1 MNEGKLTDLV
11 MERKDIPPMSKV
23 VMRAILRRVDWKT
36 WTSKEGHKIVS
47 TRELAARCGT
57 TKKTIIKSMA
67 RLEKVGLIQR
77 DFFKA
82 TSTQAPPVKVLVDN
96 ILNYESGVES
106 TPQGG
111 VESIPPRGV
120 ESIPPR
126 GVESTLGEV
135 EKVYQGGVE
144 SIPQGGVE
152 SIPLSI
158 KDNSN
163 TIINTI
169 NNTSVVGGEWGVNSD
184 ELWGDDLR
192 NSLNV
197 IPVKGGDR

>member
-11 MERKDIPPMSKV
+11 MERKDIPPMAKI

-57 TKKTIIKSMA
+57 TKKTIIKNIS
-67 RLEKVGLIQR
+67 RLEKVRLIER
-77 DFFKA
+77 NFFKA
-82 TSTQAPPVKVLVDN
+82 KPTQAPPIRVLVDN
-96 ILNYESGVES
+96 ILNYENGVKS
-106 TPQGG
+106 TPQG
-111 VESIPPRGV
+111 GV

-135 EKVYQGGVE
+135 EKVYHPSVE
-144 SIPQGGVE
+144 SIPPRGVE

-169 NNTSVVGGEWGVNSD
+169 NNTSVVSEEWGVNSD
-184 ELWGDDLR
+184 QLWGDDLR
-192 NSLNV
+192 KSV
-197 IPVKGGDR
+197 SVVPVKGESK

>member
-11 MERKDIPPMSKV
+11 MERKDIPPMAKV

-57 TKKTIIKSMA
+57 TKKTIIKSIT
-67 RLEKVGLIQR
+67 RLEKVGLIER
-77 DFFKA
+77 NFFKA
-82 TSTQAPPVKVLVDN
+82 KPTQAPPIKVLVDN

-111 VESIPPRGV
+111 GESIPP
-120 ESIPPR
+120 S

-135 EKVYQGGVE
+135 EKVYHPSVE
-144 SIPQGGVE
+144 STPPRGVE

-169 NNTSVVGGEWGVNSD
+169 NNTSVVSEEWGVSSD

-192 NSLNV
+192 KSLSV
-197 IPVKGGDR
+197 VPVKGESK

>member
-11 MERKDIPPMSKV
+11 MERKDIPSTAKIV
-23 VMRAILRRVDWKT
+23 LRAIIRRVDWKT
-36 WTSKEGHKIVS
+36 WTSKEGHKTVS

-57 TKKTIIKSMA
+57 TKKTIIKNMA
-67 RLEKVGLIQR
+67 KLEKVGLIQR

-111 VESIPPRGV
+111 VESIPP
-120 ESIPPR
+120 S
-126 GVESTLGEV
+126 GVESTPGEV
-135 EKVYQGGVE
+135 EKVHQGGVE

-152 SIPLSI
+152 STPLSI
-158 KDNSN
+158 KDNSY

-169 NNTSVVGGEWGVNSD
+169 NNTNVVGGEWGVNSN

-197 IPVKGGDR
+197 IPIKGGEK

>member
-11 MERKDIPPMSKV
+11 MERKDIPPMAKV

-57 TKKTIIKSMA
+57 TKKTIIKSIS
-67 RLEKVGLIQR
+67 RLEKVGLIER
-77 DFFKA
+77 NFFKA
-82 TSTQAPPVKVLVDN
+82 KPTQAPPIKVLVDN

-111 VESIPPRGV
+111 G

-135 EKVYQGGVE
+135 EKVYHPSVE
-144 SIPQGGVE
+144 STPPRGVE

-169 NNTSVVGGEWGVNSD
+169 NNTSVVSEEWGVSSD

-192 NSLNV
+192 KSLSV
-197 IPVKGGDR
+197 VPVKGESK

>member
-57 TKKTIIKSMA
+57 TKKTIIKSMT
-67 RLEKVGLIQR
+67 RLEKVGLIER

-82 TSTQAPPVKVLVDN
+82 KPTQAPPIRVLVDN

-106 TPQGG
+106 TPQGS
-111 VESIPPRGV
+111 VESTPPRG
-120 ESIPPR
+120 
-126 GVESTLGEV
+126 GESTLGEV

-144 SIPQGGVE
+144 SIPQGGGE

-158 KDNSN
+158 KDNSY

-192 NSLNV
+192 SSLNV
-197 IPVKGGDR
+197 IPVKGGEK

>member
-11 MERKDIPPMSKV
+11 MERKDIPPMAKV

-57 TKKTIIKSMA
+57 TKKTIIKSIS
-67 RLEKVGLIQR
+67 RLEKVGLIER
-77 DFFKA
+77 NFFKA
-82 TSTQAPPVKVLVDN
+82 KPTQAPPIKVLVDN

-106 TPQGG
+106 TPQSG
-111 VESIPPRGV
+111 VESIPP
-120 ESIPPR
+120 S

-135 EKVYQGGVE
+135 EKVYHPSVE
-144 SIPQGGVE
+144 STPQGGVE

-169 NNTSVVGGEWGVNSD
+169 NNTSVVSEEWGVSSD

-192 NSLNV
+192 KSLSV
-197 IPVKGGDR
+197 VPVKGESK

>member
-11 MERKDIPPMSKV
+11 IERKDIPPMAKI

-57 TKKTIIKSMA
+57 TKKTIIKSIS
-67 RLEKVGLIQR
+67 RLEKVGLIER
-77 DFFKA
+77 NFFKA
-82 TSTQAPPVKVLVDN
+82 KPTQAPPIKVLVDN
-96 ILNYESGVES
+96 ILNYESGREG
-106 TPQGG
+106 T
-111 VESIPPRGV
+111 PPRGV
-120 ESIPPR
+120 ENTP
-126 GVESTLGEV
+126 GEV
-135 EKVYQGGVE
+135 EKVHQGNVE
-144 SIPQGGVE
+144 NTPPRGGE
-152 SIPLSI
+152 GTPLSI

-169 NNTSVVGGEWGVNSD
+169 NNTTVVGGEWGVDSS

-192 NSLNV
+192 KSLSV
-197 IPVKGGDR
+197 VPVKGESK

>member
-11 MERKDIPPMSKV
+11 MERKDIPPMAKI

-36 WTSKEGHKIVS
+36 WSSKEGHKIVS

-57 TKKTIIKSMA
+57 TKKTIIKSIS
-67 RLEKVGLIQR
+67 RLEKVGLIER
-77 DFFKA
+77 NFFKA
-82 TSTQAPPVKVLVDN
+82 KPTQAPPIKVLVDN

-111 VESIPPRGV
+111 VESILPRGV
-120 ESIPPR
+120 ESI
-126 GVESTLGEV
+126 LGEV
-135 EKVYQGGVE
+135 EKVYHPSAESTPPRGG
-144 SIPQGGVE
+144 E

-169 NNTSVVGGEWGVNSD
+169 NNTSVVSEEWGVSSD

-192 NSLNV
+192 KSLSV
-197 IPVKGGDR
+197 VPVKGESK